1 MDIIKVFFMTKC
13 CNYTII
19 LHSEPFCVRKKK
31 THMKLYS

>member
-19 LHSEPFCVRKKK
+19 LHSEPVSAKKK
-31 THMKLYS
+31 RT